1 MQCRTVSLAGGKV
14 RRPAIEFIVGFPR
27 DDSASIV
34 GVGDGKHA
42 ENSISREEREIHEV
56 NFMALARGRFNI
68 GRS

>member
-1 MQCRTVSLAGGKV
+1 MSLAGGKV
-14 RRPAIEFIVGFPR
+14 HRPAIEFIVGFPR

-34 GVGDGKHA
+34 GVGKHA
-42 ENSISREEREIHEV
+42 ENSIPREEREIHEV

>member
-1 MQCRTVSLAGGKV
+1 
-14 RRPAIEFIVGFPR
+14 VGFPR

-42 ENSISREEREIHEV
+42 ISREEREIHEV